1 MKTHILLPTDFSDNA
16 WSAAVYAL
24 KLYKD
29 ETCTF
34 YFLHSTKMKISAMS
48 NLSNKL
54 IHFMT
59 ENATKELLALK
70 ELAESA
76 DANGN
81 HEFEIIVSTNDLYD
95 TMETIIKKNDID
107 IVVMGTKGATKA
119 KEIIFGSN
127 TVNVIKKVKNC
138 PILAVPDEFDFED
151 PKQIAFPTD
160 FNRIYGEELLPLKRI
175 ADLYNSTIRILHINK
190 EAELSETQNFNLK
203 QLKIAL
209 KNYDY
214 SFHWMPDYGKKHETI
229 KDFIDELN
237 INILAMINY
246 KRSIIQSI
254 IKEPVIKKL
263 GFKPTIPFL
272 VIPCIN

>member
-1 MKTHILLPTDFSDNA
+1 M
-16 WSAAVYAL
+16 
-24 KLYKD
+24 
-29 ETCTF
+29 
-34 YFLHSTKMKISAMS
+34 
-48 NLSNKL
+48 
-54 IHFMT
+54 
-59 ENATKELLALK
+59 
-70 ELAESA
+70 
-76 DANGN
+76 
-81 HEFEIIVSTNDLYD
+81 
-95 TMETIIKKNDID
+95 
-107 IVVMGTKGATKA
+107 
-119 KEIIFGSN
+119 
-127 TVNVIKKVKNC
+127 
-138 PILAVPDEFDFED
+138 
-151 PKQIAFPTD
+151 
-160 FNRIYGEELLPLKRI
+160 
-175 ADLYNSTIRILHINK
+175 
-190 EAELSETQNFNLK
+190 K